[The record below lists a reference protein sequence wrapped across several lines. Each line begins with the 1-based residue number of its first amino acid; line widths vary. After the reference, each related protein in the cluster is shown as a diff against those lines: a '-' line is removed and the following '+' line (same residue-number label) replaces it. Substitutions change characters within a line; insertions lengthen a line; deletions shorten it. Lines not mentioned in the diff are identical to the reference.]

1 MLIGSSPSAAPSARA
16 MAGASHS
23 RANRHL
29 KRVLGQR
36 RNSPGAGSS
45 TGVPTKYGVLSNGE
59 EFASHVG
66 PDFVGWFTASSR
78 ASTKVSALAPH
89 AQQAPS
95 AAWLSTAPRSNES
108 SRYMGGLCAGIG
120 IAPGARGSPAARRPA
135 LRSAQSQTPLEVVDV
150 GAALL
155 ESRVV
160 ADLLMQRHVGLD
172 PLDHHLGERIL
183 HARDGGLARIAV
195 RNDLADQ

>member
-16 MAGASHS
+16 MAGASRS
-23 RANRHL
+23 RANRPL
-29 KRVLGQR
+29 KRVVGRR

-45 TGVPTKYGVLSNGE
+45 TGVPTKYGVLSSGD

-108 SRYMGGLCAGIG
+108 SRCMGGLCAGIG
-120 IAPGARGSPAARRPA
+120 IAPGARGSSEARRRA
-135 LRSAQSQTPLEVVDV
+135 LRSAQSQTPLEVMDV

-155 ESRVV
+155 ECRVV
-160 ADLLMQRHVGLD
+160 ADLLLQRHVGLY
-172 PLDHHLGERIL
+172 PLDHHLGARNL
-183 HARDGGLARIAV
+183 HTREAAL
-195 RNDLADQ
+195 

>member
-1 MLIGSSPSAAPSARA
+1 MLIGSSPSAAPSARV

-23 RANRHL
+23 PANRHL

-45 TGVPTKYGVLSNGE
+45 TGVPTKYGVLSSGEEFASHVGPDFVGWLTGVPTKYGVLSSGE

-95 AAWLSTAPRSNES
+95 AAWVSTAPRSNES
-108 SRYMGGLCAGIG
+108 SRYMGGY
-120 IAPGARGSPAARRPA
+120 APASESHPARGAHPRR
-135 LRSAQSQTPLEVVDV
+135 
-150 GAALL
+150 
-155 ESRVV
+155 
-160 ADLLMQRHVGLD
+160 
-172 PLDHHLGERIL
+172 
-183 HARDGGLARIAV
+183 GG
-195 RNDLADQ
+195 